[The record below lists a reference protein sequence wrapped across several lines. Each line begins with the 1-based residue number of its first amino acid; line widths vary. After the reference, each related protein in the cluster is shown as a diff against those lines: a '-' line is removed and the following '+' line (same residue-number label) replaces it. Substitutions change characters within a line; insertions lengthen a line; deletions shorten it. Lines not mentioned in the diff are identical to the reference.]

1 MTRLLDAVRRPE
13 YTGERRCWPCTIVN
27 AAVVAVASAAVLV
40 ASPLAAAV
48 VAVVGGAAIAL
59 RGYVVPYTPRFAP
72 ELAAALPGDLFHRD
86 AGQSD
91 SLGDGV
97 DGEAVLDAL
106 VDAGVVVPEGEQLF
120 LDDEFRASW
129 RGEIAALREM
139 DDDALATAVDDAAV
153 RTDGA
158 RVDGRRG
165 RPTVVLEAD
174 TGKTVDQRRLSYP
187 VALAEAGA
195 ARALADRLPDPE
207 LRAAAAEPLR
217 TFLEE
222 CPACGGD
229 VEETTEANC
238 CGGPSHP
245 REGPRDVLA
254 CADCGER
261 LHTFRTEE

>member
-40 ASPLAAAV
+40 VSLPAAV
-48 VAVVGGAAIAL
+48 VVAALGGAAVAL

-72 ELAAALPGDLFHRD
+72 KLAAALPGDLFHED
-86 AGQSD
+86 AGPSD
-91 SLGDGV
+91 SLGDGI
-97 DGEAVLDAL
+97 DGEAVLGAL
-106 VDAGVVVPEGEQLF
+106 VDAGVVVPEGDQLF

-129 RGEIAALREM
+129 RGETAALREM
-139 DDDALATAVDDAAV
+139 DDDALAAAVDDAAV

-158 RVDGRRG
+158 RVDRRRR

-174 TGKTVDQRRLSYP
+174 TGQTIDQRRLSYP
-187 VALAEAGA
+187 VALAETGA

-217 TFLEE
+217 TFLEA

-261 LHTFRTEE
+261 LHTF

>member
-1 MTRLLDAVRRPE
+1 MATLLDAVRRPE

-27 AAVVAVASAAVLV
+27 AVIVALASAAVIAVSL
-40 ASPLAAAV
+40 PAAV
-48 VAVVGGAAIAL
+48 IVAALGAGAIAL

-72 ELAAALPGDLFHRD
+72 KLAARLPGDLFHED
-86 AGQSD
+86 PAPSG
-91 SLGDGV
+91 SLGDGI
-97 DGEAVLDAL
+97 DGEAVLGAL
-106 VDAGVVVPEGEQLF
+106 ADAGVVVPEGETLF
-120 LDDEFRASW
+120 LDDEFRAAW
-129 RGEIAALREM
+129 REEVAALREM
-139 DDDALATAVDDAAV
+139 DDEAFAATVDDAAV

-158 RVDGRRG
+158 RVDRRRG

-174 TGKTVDQRRLSYP
+174 TGKTIDQRRLSYP
-187 VALAEAGA
+187 VALAEVGA
-195 ARALADRLPDPE
+195 ARALGDLLPDPE

-229 VEETTEANC
+229 VVETTEANC

-254 CADCGER
+254 CAGCGER
-261 LHTFRTEE
+261 LHTF

>member
-1 MTRLLDAVRRPE
+1 MATLLDSLRRPE

-27 AAVVAVASAAVLV
+27 AVLVAVASAVTTAVSL
-40 ASPLAAAV
+40 PAAV
-48 VAVVGGAAIAL
+48 VVAALGGATIAL

-72 ELAAALPGDLFHRD
+72 KLAALLPGDAFHD
-86 AGQSD
+86 AAGPSD
-91 SLGDGV
+91 SLGDGT
-97 DGEAVLDAL
+97 DGEAVLGAL
-106 VDAGVVVPEGEQLF
+106 VDAGVVVPDGETLF
-120 LDDEFRASW
+120 LDDEFRATW
-129 RGEIAALREM
+129 RGEIAALRDM
-139 DDDALATAVDDAAV
+139 DDDALAAAVDDAAV

-158 RVDGRRG
+158 RVDRRRG

-174 TGKTVDQRRLSYP
+174 TGKTIDQRRLSYP

-195 ARALADRLPDPE
+195 ARALGDLISDPE

-229 VEETTEANC
+229 VVETTEANC